1 MLRGAGGQGRHQAW
15 AMPALV
21 VTNHRPGAS
30 QVAGMVWLR
39 RLCMPWSPGYHSG
52 HTAGPWS
59 PAASVQVGAC
69 LPTVGL
75 CGGVPLQAS
84 VSSSVPALW
93 GSSVIGAGPVHRA
106 GAPGPG
112 HRAVQTPALQT
123 GPSPLRWLPRA
134 SAPGWASLYG
144 NRDSAFQG
152 ECGLRVGPPFLHRAP
167 RMGLPSSLT

>member
-21 VTNHRPGAS
+21 VTNHQPGAS
-30 QVAGMVWLR
+30 QVAGMVRLR

-59 PAASVQVGAC
+59 PVASMQVGAC

-75 CGGVPLQAS
+75 CSGVPLQAS

-106 GAPGPG
+106 GHPVQGIGLFRPLLYRQDQAVSGGCPGLQLQAG
-112 HRAVQTPALQT
+112 PAFMGIETL
-123 GPSPLRWLPRA
+123 PSRVRVGCGWDPLSCPEH
-134 SAPGWASLYG
+134 PGWGSP
-144 NRDSAFQG
+144 
-152 ECGLRVGPPFLHRAP
+152 VP
-167 RMGLPSSLT
+167 